1 MKVVG
6 LTNIGLVRKRNEDAY
21 LIDTDRGLFLV
32 CDGMGGHRGGDI
44 ASKLATETVN
54 KELKYN
60 DLSDLP
66 GALKKAVET
75 ANRTIWEAG
84 KRDEELNEMG
94 TTITAAVLCEEQL
107 TIAHVGDSSLLIIR
121 ADEVIKPTCDH
132 TLAEQMLKDG
142 LIDKDDDRYK
152 SYHHVLTRALGVD
165 KQVDIDMHQIEVQTG
180 DWVLLCTDGLSN
192 MIDQQEILNLLKE
205 QHEPQAVGQQL
216 LDLALAR
223 GGHDNITIVLIHL

>member
-21 LIDTDRGLFLV
+21 LIDTDRNLFMV

-44 ASKLATETVN
+44 ASSLATETVN
-54 KELKYN
+54 QELKFH

-66 GALKKAVET
+66 EALQKAVQT
-75 ANRTIWEAG
+75 ANRTIWETG

-94 TTITAAVLCEEQL
+94 TTITAAVLYEDQL
-107 TIAHVGDSSLLIIR
+107 LIAHVGDSSLLIIR
-121 ADEVIKPTCDH
+121 DDEVIKPTFDH

-142 LIDKDDDRYK
+142 LIDKEDDRYK
-152 SYHHVLTRALGVD
+152 SFHHVLTRALGVD
-165 KQVDIDMHQIEVQTG
+165 KQVDIDIHQIEVKTG
-180 DWVLLCTDGLSN
+180 DWILLCTDGLSN
-192 MIDQQEILNLLKE
+192 MIDQQEINTLLKG
-205 QHEPQAVGQQL
+205 QHEPQEASQQL
-216 LDLALAR
+216 LDLAIAR